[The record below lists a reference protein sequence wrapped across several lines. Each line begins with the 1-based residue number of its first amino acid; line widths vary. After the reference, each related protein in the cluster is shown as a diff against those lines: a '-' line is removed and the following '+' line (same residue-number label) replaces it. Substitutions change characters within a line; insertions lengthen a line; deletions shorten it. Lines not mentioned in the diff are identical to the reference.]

1 MALIAPEIGID
12 LGTSNTMVY
21 VRGRGIVVSEP
32 TIVVI
37 DSDNKHNVRAVG
49 GEDGGRCGRKGRLVM
64 NNRPEIDRYVLT
76 EMDEEGNVWCEYSGK
91 NNFSFHTMTDLLVS
105 FRVFRIAMHVLAFM
119 FGQVVYKLLSQLF

>member
-1 MALIAPEIGID
+1 
-12 LGTSNTMVY
+12 
-21 VRGRGIVVSEP
+21 
-32 TIVVI
+32 
-37 DSDNKHNVRAVG
+37 
-49 GEDGGRCGRKGRLVM
+49 M

>member
-1 MALIAPEIGID
+1 MYIAEN
-12 LGTSNTMVY
+12 SFQKVK
-21 VRGRGIVVSEP
+21 
-32 TIVVI
+32 TIVQELKTNRKENDV
-37 DSDNKHNVRAVG
+37 KPP
-49 GEDGGRCGRKGRLVM
+49 GRKGRSVM